1 MPPVQNRGASP
12 AAPPRRCPAR
22 ASRLQLRALSAAL
35 LSAGLLAAP
44 LAGRAGQATLALT
57 GNAAPGVPGTTLD
70 SVYGFRFGPA
80 ARLSWWA
87 QLAGD
92 GVVWNQND
100 HALYV
105 DGGLFVRSGNAAPG
119 LPGLVTRSLLT
130 GTTLD
135 AAGGLTW
142 SGFLAGPGVTSANDF
157 AIWRDGTVVARKG
170 DAAPSAGNGITLQM
184 VSSAGSDRY
193 GRSYYGAQLAG
204 SGVTSANDSALFR
217 NGSLLYREGHGTA
230 YAGLYYGHLSLVD
243 INDSGHT
250 LIATA
255 MTGSGAT
262 SANDYALFVGHT
274 MVAREGDAGPVGGT
288 TLSGMSGARLNNVG
302 QVAYTAYL
310 SGSGVT
316 PENDTAIVRDGSIV
330 VRKGAAAPG
339 IAGARHD
346 YIAGVLALNDA
357 GQVAYAS
364 RLSGGSVNSTNNQ
377 ALWRNSTLIARI
389 GATAT
394 TDGRT
399 LEALSSVHE
408 RMKLAGGGQLLFDG
422 YARDAGGTLRLGLF
436 LGDGVEL
443 VNVASAGDVHDGRT
457 VSAVDIG
464 SASSYTLNDFGQVAY
479 RAFYANQHALMLY
492 TPDLVWRSTA
502 GGSWDDATRWT
513 LGLKP
518 GEVHQVRIAPA
529 ASLTIAGPSVDTRV
543 RSLALGGGNG
553 VATLA
558 LGAGVLSTAE
568 GPLQVLGK
576 GVLTGDGR
584 FDGEVVNTGWVR
596 AQNLTIGGGLTNAA
610 GGRVGGSGSLHASL
624 ANQAGGEIRVEAGE
638 QLRLVGGAHANA
650 GRAEVSG
657 GRLEVSGSFDNQA
670 AGRIQVDDG
679 RLRFDDGL
687 VNHGQL
693 LVTYGE
699 AVVHGAVDN
708 RAGGRLVLS
717 GRSDTT
723 FYDEVVNNGEL
734 RVSAGSSAVFF
745 GRVSGAG
752 SFTGSGT
759 SFFEGGFAPG
769 NSAARVSIGGD
780 AVFGDSGTFHVEL
793 GGLQRGLA
801 YDAVD
806 VAGAL
811 VLGGSLQVSL
821 IDGFTL
827 GGGQNFRI
835 LGAGSG
841 LAGRFDG
848 LDDGALVGQWGGVD
862 LFIRYQDQGVL
873 LATAPVPE
881 PATWALWLGGL
892 GLTGWRLR
900 RRRAAVP

>member
-1 MPPVQNRGASP
+1 MHA
-12 AAPPRRCPAR
+12 PRRERTPKPN
-22 ASRLQLRALSAAL
+22 ALVAAL
-35 LSAGLLAAP
+35 LAAGLLGAP
-44 LAGRAGQATLALT
+44 LAGQAGQATLALT
-57 GNAAPGVPGTTLD
+57 GSAAPGVPGATLS
-70 SVYGFRFGPA
+70 SVYGYRFGPA
-80 ARLSWWA
+80 GRLSWWA

-119 LPGLVTRSLLT
+119 LPGLVTKSLLT
-130 GTTLD
+130 GTMLD

-142 SGFLAGPGVTSANDF
+142 SGFLAGPGVGSTNDF
-157 AIWRDGTVVARKG
+157 AIWRDGTVIARKG
-170 DAAPSAGNGITLQM
+170 DAAPAAGNGVTLQT

-193 GRSYYGAQLAG
+193 GRSYYGVQLAG

-217 NGSLLYREGHGTA
+217 NGSLLYREGHGTS
-230 YAGLYYGHLSLVD
+230 YAGLYYGHLSLLD
-243 INDSGHT
+243 INDSGQT
-250 LIATA
+250 LVATT
-255 MTGSGAT
+255 MTGSAAT

-288 TLSGMSGARLNNVG
+288 TLSGMSGARLNNAG

-316 PENDTAIVRDGSIV
+316 ADNDSAIVRDGSVV

-339 IAGARHD
+339 IAGARHE
-346 YIAGVLALNDA
+346 YIASTLALNDA
-357 GQVAYAS
+357 GQVAYVS
-364 RLSGGSVNSTNNQ
+364 RMAGGSVSSANSY
-377 ALWRNSTLIARI
+377 ALWRNNTLIARI
-389 GATAT
+389 GSSTT

-408 RMKLAGGGQLLFDG
+408 RMKLANGGQLLFDG
-422 YARDAGGTLRLGLF
+422 YARDAAGTLRGGLF

-443 VNVASAGDVHDGRT
+443 VNLVSAGDVHEGRT
-457 VSAVDIG
+457 VTAVDSG
-464 SASSYTLNDFGQVAY
+464 SNNSYVINDHGQVAY
-479 RAFYANQHALMLY
+479 RAFYEGAQSAAMLY
-492 TPDLVWRSTA
+492 TPDLVWRSAA

-513 LGLKP
+513 LSLKP
-518 GEVHQVRIAPA
+518 GAVHAVDIAPA
-529 ASLTIAGPSVDTRV
+529 ASLTITGPSVDTRV
-543 RSLALGGGNG
+543 RSLTLGAGNG
-553 VATLA
+553 IATLS
-558 LGAGVLSTAE
+558 LGAGVLSTVD
-568 GPLQVLGK
+568 GPLQVRGK

-596 AQNLTIGGGLTNAA
+596 GQNLTITGGLSNAA
-610 GGRVGGSGSLHASL
+610 GGRVGGSGSLYTAL
-624 ANQAGGEIRVEAGE
+624 NNQAGGEVRVETGD
-638 QLRLVGGAHANA
+638 QFRLVGSAHANA
-650 GRAEVSG
+650 GRTEVSG
-657 GRLEVSGSFDNQA
+657 GRLEVSGSFVNQA
-670 AGRIQVDDG
+670 AGRIYVDDG
-679 RLRFDDGL
+679 RLRFNDGL

-708 RAGGRLVLS
+708 RAGGRIVLS

-723 FYDEVVNNGEL
+723 FYDDVVNNGEL
-734 RVSAGSSAVFF
+734 RISAGSSAVFF
-745 GRVSGAG
+745 GQVSGAG
-752 SFTGSGT
+752 AFTGNGT
-759 SFFEGGFAPG
+759 SHFEGGFAPG
-769 NSAARVSIGGD
+769 NSAARVGIAGD
-780 AVFGDSGTFHVEL
+780 AIFGDSGNFFIEL

-811 VLGGSLQVSL
+811 TLGGVLQVSL

-827 GGGQNFRI
+827 AAGQSFGI
-835 LGAGSG
+835 LTAAQG
-841 LAGRFDG
+841 LSGRFDG
-848 LDDGALVGQWGGVD
+848 LADGALVGQWGGVD

-900 RRRAAVP
+900 RRMPAAR